1 METKINTQSDS
12 TKEIAQ
18 VNPSLQTNAQTPQK
32 EEKKAQTPSVETPL
46 NAMEKERVERD
57 EITAKAVSGVFLST
71 ADAEEFS
78 VYKKQKILSAV
89 SFAVSR
95 TQGSLLNGED
105 VQRVCERA
113 NRLRQVAVKTP
124 LTKIMQA
131 KYYLGAS
138 NVKIDCEIGGTGET
152 LTKVKVYE
160 AQLAVKKK
168 AKEITLV
175 ATPSVLDTCRYGELR
190 KEIKRVKR
198 AIKRTVLKVKIP
210 KQISPSALTRVARV
224 CSDTGVNFLSVP
236 YFSGCERLRLD
247 LTGGCELEVVGV
259 ENFADYRRLIGA
271 GVRRIVTDHAW
282 EFYSEWLKEC
292 GEYSY
297 LKDRNGNVLPPN
309 TGNRQGSNG
318 IERER
323 NGQKAVHHSL
333 AGEETAENSS
343 ETEYKCRLEGTQLKF
358 L

>member
-1 METKINTQSDS
+1 MNTQSDS

-18 VNPSLQTNAQTPQK
+18 ANPALQTNVQTLQK
-32 EEKKAQTPSVETPL
+32 EENKLQTPSVKNPL
-46 NAMEKERVERD
+46 NTVEKEGTERE

-113 NRLRQVAVKTP
+113 NRLRQAAVKTP
-124 LTKIMQA
+124 LTKLMQV

-160 AQLAVKKK
+160 ARLAVKKK
-168 AKEITLV
+168 AQEITLV

-210 KQISPSALTRVARV
+210 KQLSPSALTRVARV
-224 CSDTGVNFLSVP
+224 CSDTGVHFLTVP

-297 LKDRNGNVLPPN
+297 LQDRNGKVFSPN
-309 TGNRQGSNG
+309 TGNRQGGKG
-318 IERER
+318 IEKEK
-323 NGQKAVHHSL
+323 NGQKTVQNSL
-333 AGEETAENSS
+333 VEPKSGENSS